1 MQAELPA
8 AAEVQ
13 AAVERVSARRE
24 LAPPEPGLFDPVTRA
39 LDRVWSWIGGLFGRF
54 GELQDTAPPL
64 YYGVL
69 AVLVVLGVAILA
81 FFLHNLFSRL
91 REGDAPARVRL
102 PAADAPARPRS
113 AGEWE
118 EEARRAAGA
127 GRYREAAVALYQAL
141 LLRLEA
147 AGAVRYDP
155 AKTPG
160 EYRREARPHERAA
173 RALAGFLR
181 GFEPVA
187 FGGRTL
193 DAEGYARLCAAAAEG
208 GAHGQA

>member
-13 AAVERVSARRE
+13 AAVERVYARRE
-24 LAPPEPGLFDPVTRA
+24 LTPPEPGLFDPVTDA
-39 LDRVWSWIGGLFGRF
+39 IGRVWSWIGGLFGRF
-54 GELQDTAPPL
+54 GELRDTAPPL

-69 AVLVVLGVAILA
+69 AVLVALGVAILA
-81 FFLHNLFSRL
+81 FFLYNTFSRL
-91 REGDAPARVRL
+91 GDADHPARVRIAG
-102 PAADAPARPRS
+102 PPGARPRS
-113 AGEWE
+113 AAEWE

-127 GRYREAAVALYQAL
+127 GRYREAAIALYQAL

-160 EYRREARPHERAA
+160 DYRREARPHERGA
-173 RALAGFLR
+173 RALAAFLR